1 MHGILSMFTE
11 WMIIPSYRDKNL
23 ITVIFCNYFF
33 INPIIVVRTM
43 IIKNNKINEIYMN
56 VIWKRSY
63 SLKKNKSS
71 TSLLL
76 EDTAF
81 HFKNFF
87 LIKKLKKCKL

>member
-1 MHGILSMFTE
+1 
-11 WMIIPSYRDKNL
+11 
-23 ITVIFCNYFF
+23 
-33 INPIIVVRTM
+33 M
-43 IIKNNKINEIYMN
+43 IIKNNQINEIYMN

>member
-1 MHGILSMFTE
+1 
-11 WMIIPSYRDKNL
+11 
-23 ITVIFCNYFF
+23 
-33 INPIIVVRTM
+33 
-43 IIKNNKINEIYMN
+43 MN

-63 SLKKNKSS
+63 SLKKNKNS

-87 LIKKLKKCKL
+87 LIKKVQTINKTFLAIYTNYNFVLKK

>member
-1 MHGILSMFTE
+1 
-11 WMIIPSYRDKNL
+11 
-23 ITVIFCNYFF
+23 
-33 INPIIVVRTM
+33 
-43 IIKNNKINEIYMN
+43 MN

-87 LIKKLKKCKL
+87 LIKKLKKVQTINKTFLAIYTNYNFVLKKKVLRTHASVSNYLFFYYSLS

>member
-1 MHGILSMFTE
+1 
-11 WMIIPSYRDKNL
+11 
-23 ITVIFCNYFF
+23 
-33 INPIIVVRTM
+33 
-43 IIKNNKINEIYMN
+43 MN

-87 LIKKLKKCKL
+87 LIKKLKKVQTINKTFLAIYTNYNFVLKK